1 MKIIP
6 NIGLNEVQREALAE
20 ILKTL
25 VSDEFVL
32 STKTR
37 KHFWNVTGPRFQDI
51 RAILETQFGVLVRM
65 TNDLAERI
73 RTLGKYAPGTMAEF
87 QKLTELT
94 EQPAV
99 YANADSMIVEL
110 LSDHETLIR
119 RLRFEFKCCIEAGD
133 CGTADLL
140 AATVRGHEEMA
151 WMLRSLLDENERV
164 ARAAAA
170 PPPPV
175 EIAPMPRV
183 AFSRPVC

>member
-1 MKIIP
+1 MRIIP
-6 NIGLNEVQREALAE
+6 NIGLDENQREGLAD

-51 RAILETQFGVLVRM
+51 RAILEMQFGVLARM

-73 RTLGKYAPGTMAEF
+73 RTMGKDAPGTLAEF

-94 EQPAV
+94 EHPEIS
-99 YANADSMIVEL
+99 ANADAIIAEL
-110 LSDHETLIR
+110 LSDHESLIR
-119 RLRFEFKCCIEAGD
+119 RLRFEFKCCVEAGD

-151 WMLRSLLDENERV
+151 WVLRSLLDENERL
-164 ARAAAA
+164 ARPAALPMEA
-170 PPPPV
+170 P
-175 EIAPMPRV
+175 AMPRI
-183 AFSRPVC
+183 AFSRSVS